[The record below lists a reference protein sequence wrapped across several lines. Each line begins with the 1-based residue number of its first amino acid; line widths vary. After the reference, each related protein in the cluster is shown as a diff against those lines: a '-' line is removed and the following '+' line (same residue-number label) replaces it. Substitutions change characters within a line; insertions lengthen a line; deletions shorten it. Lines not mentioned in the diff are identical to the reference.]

1 MEIMDQEK
9 YIDNTKQDLERARAE
24 ISMLYE
30 ISNAM
35 RSTLNL
41 DEILYIILT
50 AVTSHAG
57 LGFNRAM
64 LFMVNEKGNAL
75 EGRMGIGPQSGEEA
89 YHIWKKIEGEQM
101 DLNDLIEAYK
111 EFAAKRNTPLDNTI
125 KDIKVPLREDGG
137 IIALTAMEGKS
148 FEVNTHETR
157 VKINDLT
164 LQFLHVDHFVS
175 VPLKAKDK
183 VIGVILADNFITK
196 KPIAKDDV
204 RMLNMFANHA
214 GLAIENSRFYEQAL
228 RLSQTDYLTQLW
240 NHGYFQHIIADEF
253 KKATESK
260 HHLSII
266 MLDIDNFKN
275 YNDKLG
281 HQYGDA
287 VLREIGNIIKESLR
301 KSDSPCRYGGEEFV
315 IILPQ
320 TSKDE
325 AYKFAERLRTKIEF
339 YNFSKE
345 EVQPYGKITVSSG
358 VATYPEDASEKDE
371 LIYTADM
378 ALLQAKQRGRNRSCI
393 YSPDLTANH

>member
-1 MEIMDQEK
+1 MDQEK

-64 LFMVNEKGNAL
+64 LFMVNEKGNAV

-111 EFAAKRNTPLDNTI
+111 EFSAKRDTPLDNTI

-148 FEVNTHETR
+148 FEVNTHEAR
-157 VKINDLT
+157 IKINDLT

-196 KPIAKDDV
+196 KPIAKEDV

-260 HHLSII
+260 HQLSII

-287 VLREIGNIIKESLR
+287 VLKEIGNIIKDSLR

-345 EVQPYGKITVSSG
+345 EVQPCGKITVSSG
-358 VATYPEDASEKDE
+358 VATYPIDASGKDE

-393 YSPDLTANH
+393 YSPDLTTNP